1 VHETTTFLLV
11 FTLPTIHRFKQILN
25 SAINLFSVV
34 INNQP
39 HLKYM
44 ATLPCVILI
53 LMFHTVVWQH
63 MQGVAGFLI
72 MTTAKLPKN
81 VSVKNFENRLR
92 FDRIMAMSLCLS
104 FLAHPVLCAVL
115 ATLWTSEQSQC
126 ACSLHVSLF
135 FRWQ

>member
-11 FTLPTIHRFKQILN
+11 FTLSTIHQFKQILN
-25 SAINLFSVV
+25 SAINLFNVV

-92 FDRIMAMSLCLS
+92 FDRIMAMSLWPQLFSPPRTLRCTRDVMDIRTITMCL
-104 FLAHPVLCAVL
+104 
-115 ATLWTSEQSQC
+115 
-126 ACSLHVSLF
+126 
-135 FRWQ
+135 